1 MEEPTRTDAPA
12 LTWSFLAL
20 GAALLVIAVSIALAV
35 RGGDAPE
42 PSASPSKNPF
52 AAPTASA
59 HAPASSELPHVTAG
73 VDSPGHDDWLHTDG
87 NRIVDASGNEVW
99 ITGANWYGFNMQ
111 ARVLG
116 GLWAANMEDTLTKL
130 GMRGINTIRLPISAQ
145 LLLEWRDYGGDV
157 PRAVDYTKNPDLAG
171 RTSLEIFDAFL
182 AAAKDRGMKI
192 IPDIH
197 AAEADDD
204 GHMTELW
211 YTDRVSA
218 DQVVEAWEW
227 FAERYKDDDTI
238 IGYDLKNEPH
248 GAAVWDD
255 SDAQENWR
263 AFAERLGN
271 RLLEI
276 NPHALI
282 LVEGVDHSPTPDGGV
297 SYTWWGGDLR
307 QAAAHPIRLS
317 DPTKLVYSP
326 HEYGPLV
333 YEQPWFQKAFT
344 GETLRA
350 DVWQP
355 NWLYLHEDGTAPLF
369 IGEWGGHVG
378 RDGRQDAWMLA
389 LRDLIVRERIAHT
402 WWCVNPESGDTGGL
416 FGADWQTFD
425 EKKWDVLTPA
435 LWQDGAGH
443 FVSLDHATP
452 LPGGAS
458 VRDVY

>member
-1 MEEPTRTDAPA
+1 MEQLPAPNKQA
-12 LTWSFLAL
+12 LKFAFVAI
-20 GAALLVIAVSIALAV
+20 GAALLVVALAVSIAM
-35 RGGDAPE
+35 RGGGEAAP
-42 PSASPSKNPF
+42 SPTPAGNGF
-52 AAPTASA
+52 AAPTGTPD
-59 HAPASSELPHVTAG
+59 APVQTELPQVASG
-73 VDSPGHDDWLHTDG
+73 VNSPRDDDWLHTDG
-87 NRIVDASGNEVW
+87 NRIVDAAGNEVW

-116 GLWAANMEDTLTKL
+116 GLWAANMEDTLTAL
-130 GMRGINTIRLPISAQ
+130 GARGINTIRVPISAEI
-145 LLLEWRDYGGDV
+145 LLEWRDHGGDL
-157 PRAVDYTKNPDLAG
+157 PRAVDYTLNPDLAG
-171 RTSLEIFDAFL
+171 KTNLEIFDAFL
-182 AAAKDRGMKI
+182 AAAKDRGIKV

-197 AAEADDD
+197 AAEADDA

-211 YTDRVSA
+211 YTDRISA
-218 DQVVEAWEW
+218 EHVVQAWEW
-227 FAERYKDDDTI
+227 FAQRYKDDDTI

-255 SDAQENWR
+255 SNAPENWR

-282 LVEGVDHSPTPDGGV
+282 LVEGVDHSPAADGAV

-307 QAAAHPIRLS
+307 PAAAYPIRLS
-317 DPTKLVYSP
+317 DPSKLVYSP

-333 YEQPWFQKAFT
+333 YEQPWFQGTFT

-355 NWLYLHEDGTAPLF
+355 NWLYLHEAGTAPLF

-378 RDGRQDAWMLA
+378 RDARQDTWMLA
-389 LRDLIVRERIAHT
+389 LRDLIVSERIAHT

-416 FGADWQTFD
+416 FGADWKTFD

-435 LWQDGAGH
+435 LWQDDEGR
-443 FVSLDHATP
+443 FISLDHATP
-452 LPGGAS
+452 LPGGLS
-458 VRDVY
+458 VSDIY